1 VLATVGVA
9 REATGT
15 KRAVANR
22 PGARFSLAAV
32 ACPVDYGGNL
42 LKRSYVG
49 AQQKPRRIKMDR
61 SSQQLLVGTFAYL
74 VAIGGLIAAL
84 GAAFGS

>member
-1 VLATVGVA
+1 MHATIGVA

-15 KRAVANR
+15 KRTVANR
-22 PGARFSLAAV
+22 PGARFSVAAV

-49 AQQKPRRIKMDR
+49 AQQKPGQIKMDR
-61 SSQQLLVGTFAYL
+61 SSLQLLVGTFAYL
-74 VAIGGLIAAL
+74 VAIGGLIATL
-84 GAAFGS
+84 GAAFGT